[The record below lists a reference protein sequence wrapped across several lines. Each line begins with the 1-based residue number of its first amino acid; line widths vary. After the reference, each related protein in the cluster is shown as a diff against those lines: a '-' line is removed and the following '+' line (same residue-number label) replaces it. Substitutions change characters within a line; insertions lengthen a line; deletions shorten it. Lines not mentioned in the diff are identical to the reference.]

1 VESFFSITLLLIENI
16 REMAAEINFI
26 CGKILLV
33 NKKTAPLIM
42 FYLSRENGKGAC
54 FN

>member
-1 VESFFSITLLLIENI
+1 M